1 MTEDDL
7 YRASTQ
13 YRLWSFTPEKLASL
27 RANTNAVAA
36 DHVKAAIKRRRE
48 AHSQFSSRDVSAT
61 PSAATSDA
69 ENNGTSNGAGGPVR
83 IPKIDK
89 EVECLTAEEEKKLID
104 YYCSNCLQMGLGAPL
119 KLPIYVMVCV
129 ENNCAFGEFPWLTN
143 SRRRLSSF

>member
-1 MTEDDL
+1 MTEDEL
-7 YRASTQ
+7 YRTSTQ

-27 RANTNAVAA
+27 RSNTNAVATE
-36 DHVKAAIKRRRE
+36 HVKAAIKRKRE
-48 AHSQFSSRDVSAT
+48 SQSQFSSRDVSAT

-69 ENNGTSNGAGGPVR
+69 ENNGISNGAGGPVR

-119 KLPIYVMVCV
+119 KFPIYVMVCV
-129 ENNCAFGEFPWLTN
+129 ENNCTLEEPP
-143 SRRRLSSF
+143 

>member
-1 MTEDDL
+1 MIEDEL

-36 DHVKAAIKRRRE
+36 EHVKAAIKRRRE
-48 AHSQFSSRDVSAT
+48 SRSQLSSRDVSET
-61 PSAATSDA
+61 PSAATSDT
-69 ENNGTSNGAGGPVR
+69 ENNGVSGGPVR
-83 IPKIDK
+83 IPKTDK

-119 KLPIYVMVCV
+119 KFPIYVMVCV
-129 ENNCAFGEFPWLTN
+129 ENSCTLEEPP
-143 SRRRLSSF
+143 

>member
-1 MTEDDL
+1 MTEDEL
-7 YRASTQ
+7 YRTSTQ
-13 YRLWSFTPEKLASL
+13 YRLWSFTPEKLSSL

-36 DHVKAAIKRRRE
+36 EHVKAAIKRRKE
-48 AHSQFSSRDVSAT
+48 AQSQLSSRDVSAT

-69 ENNGTSNGAGGPVR
+69 ENNGVSNGAGGPVG

-119 KLPIYVMVCV
+119 KLPIYVMVCGTQLCSWRV
-129 ENNCAFGEFPWLTN
+129 SMANQ
-143 SRRRLSSF
+143 S

>member
-1 MTEDDL
+1 MTEDEL

-27 RANTNAVAA
+27 RANTNTVAA
-36 DHVKAAIKRRRE
+36 EHVKAAIKRRRE
-48 AHSQFSSRDVSAT
+48 AHSQLSSREVSAT
-61 PSAATSDA
+61 PSSATSDV
-69 ENNGTSNGAGGPVR
+69 ENNGVGNGAGGPVR
-83 IPKIDK
+83 TLKIDK

-129 ENNCAFGEFPWLTN
+129 ENKCALAESP
-143 SRRRLSSF
+143 